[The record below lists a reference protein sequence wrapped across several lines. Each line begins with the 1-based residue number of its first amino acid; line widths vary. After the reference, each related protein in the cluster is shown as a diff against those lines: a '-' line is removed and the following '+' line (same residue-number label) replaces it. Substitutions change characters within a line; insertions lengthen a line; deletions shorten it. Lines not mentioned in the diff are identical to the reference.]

1 MYEAVILAAGYS
13 SRIGTNKML
22 LEVDEIP
29 IICRVIE
36 AFYPSCRSI
45 HVVGGHYYDD
55 LEPIL
60 KTYEKVNI
68 IKNNNYHLGMFSSLL
83 CGIKDVTGDCFI
95 CPGDYPLLT
104 SQIVEQLTT
113 VKGEFI
119 VPTYQGRKG
128 HPVLLTSDLIRLLR
142 QEPVESNLKV
152 FRDRHQV
159 TYIEVQNDSVLID
172 VDTKEAYNEV
182 LRRKE

>member
-22 LEVDEIP
+22 LEVDEKP

-36 AFYPSCRSI
+36 AFYPICQRI

-55 LEPIL
+55 LVPIL
-60 KTYEKVNI
+60 NTYKKVNI

-83 CGIKDVTGDCFI
+83 CGIKDVSSDCFI
-95 CPGDYPLLT
+95 CPGDYPLLST
-104 SQIVEQLTT
+104 EIVEQLSAAQ
-113 VKGEFI
+113 GDFI
-119 VPTYQGRKG
+119 VPTYQGRRG
-128 HPVLLTSDLIRLLR
+128 HPVLLSFDLVRLLAL
-142 QEPVESNLKV
+142 EPVDSNLKV